1 MRTNVLLI
9 KVQEKAKIEN
19 KNEEI
24 AKEKNNG

>member
-1 MRTNVLLI
+1 MRTNIPLI